1 MHNSLRGQPG
11 PVPALGA
18 QAPPSASNPLFLRPR
33 LICHGDPS
41 APAGPGVSREAL
53 VAMVISA
60 RRLAGLFAMS
70 PAPDVRD
77 LLEAH
82 RFRVVLVAMV
92 IASGGGAGSGGP
104 YD

>member
-1 MHNSLRGQPG
+1 
-11 PVPALGA
+11 
-18 QAPPSASNPLFLRPR
+18 
-33 LICHGDPS
+33 
-41 APAGPGVSREAL
+41 
-53 VAMVISA
+53 MVISA